1 MTWPGNLHSNQM
13 IRGDGRTCKST
24 VGLDNKRVIQC
35 RRSYLLNTLS
45 PWSPEHQR
53 STD

>member
-13 IRGDGRTCKST
+13 IRGDGRTCEST
-24 VGLDNKRVIQC
+24 VGLDNE
-35 RRSYLLNTLS
+35 RSYLLRPLS
-45 PWSPEHQR
+45 PWSPELQH